1 MPINLKIKSVLVLL
15 FTVCSLIVIPAR
27 AEAPH
32 KEFTEEE
39 LQELSA
45 YDNPQQ
51 YAKILL
57 DKEGFSTKEYKC
69 LVTLWENESHWNYK
83 ADNPN
88 STAYGIAQVLGEKS
102 KEPAVQIRNGIRYII
117 HRYETPC
124 NAMAFWRKNYWY

>member
-1 MPINLKIKSVLVLL
+1 MPIKSKIKSVIILL
-15 FTVCSLIVIPAR
+15 LTAITLIVVPAK

-32 KEFTEEE
+32 KEFTKEE
-39 LQELSA
+39 LQALSA
-45 YDNPQQ
+45 YDDPQG

-57 DKEGFSTKEYKC
+57 DKEGFSNKEFKC

-102 KEPAVQIRNGIRYII
+102 KEPATQISNGIRYII

-124 NAMAFWRKNYWY
+124 NATAFWRKNYWY